1 MEWRNTNMFE
11 TLSLLTL
18 QQYWWFIVALLGAL
32 FVFLMFVQGGQTLLN
47 TLAKTEKE
55 KNVIIASLGRKWEL
69 GFTSLVMFGGALFAA
84 FPLLYAVS
92 FGGAYYVW
100 MAILFCFIIQAVSY
114 EYRKKPNNFFG
125 QKNYERF
132 LYINGSVGIIL
143 IGIALATFYTGGNFI
158 KNDMNLSAW
167 TNHTYGLEAVLNP
180 FNIAFGL
187 TIFFLARAQASL
199 YFINNIGESIIVQRA
214 REQLKMDAILFV
226 GFFLMFA
233 GMLLFM
239 SGVAYSEKSFDVVN
253 YKFLHNL
260 FETPVILVSL
270 LTGVLLVLYAFY
282 ITLFKASKK
291 GIWFSGV
298 GTVMTVVS
306 LLSLLGYNQTAI
318 YPSLSDIDSSL
329 TIENSSGSHYTLTV
343 MSYVSLMVPFVLGYI
358 YLVWKSMDKKQLTSE
373 EVESDHHHY

>member
-1 MEWRNTNMFE
+1 MFE

-18 QQYWWFIVALLGAL
+18 QQYWWFIVTLLGAL

-47 TLAKTEKE
+47 TLAKTEEE

-114 EYRKKPNNFFG
+114 EYRKKPNNFLG
-125 QKNYERF
+125 QKTYEIF

-143 IGIALATFYTGGNFI
+143 IGIALATFYTGANFI
-158 KNDMNLSAW
+158 KNDMNLSSW

-180 FNIAFGL
+180 FNVAFGL
-187 TIFFLARAQASL
+187 TIFFLARSQASL
-199 YFINNIGESIIVQRA
+199 YFINNINESNIVQRA
-214 REQLKMDAILFV
+214 RKQLKLDALLFLA
-226 GFFLMFA
+226 FFLVVVVTLC
-233 GMLLFM
+233 ML
-239 SGVAYSEKSFDVVN
+239 SGVTYDENTFKVVEH
-253 YKFLHNL
+253 KFFWNL
-260 FETPVILVSL
+260 VTTPALLVSL
-270 LTGVLLVLYAFY
+270 LIGVSLVLFSFY
-282 ITLFKASKK
+282 ITLYKASTK
-291 GIWFSGV
+291 GVWFSGV
-298 GTVMTVVS
+298 GTVFTVVS
-306 LLSLLGYNQTAI
+306 ILSLLGFNHTAI
-318 YPSLSDIDSSL
+318 YPSLSDIGSSL
-329 TIENSSGSHYTLTV
+329 TIENSSGSHYTLTA

-358 YLVWKSMDKKQLTSE
+358 YLVWKSMDKEKITSE